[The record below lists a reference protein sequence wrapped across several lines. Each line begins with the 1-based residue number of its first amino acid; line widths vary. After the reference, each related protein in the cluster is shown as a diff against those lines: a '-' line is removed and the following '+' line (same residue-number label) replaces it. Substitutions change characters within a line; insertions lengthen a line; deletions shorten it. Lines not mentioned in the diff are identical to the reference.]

1 MGRDKA
7 ATLFDYMKLWALYG
21 VCIIVVY
28 LLPSFVKFP
37 FFLALLFAG
46 YVSKDDSFILAF
58 FIILFAEIGGLFPE
72 TSRIEGA
79 YQRLPVYGLGPVRL
93 PLYDIALVMLTIKSY
108 FRSKEALT
116 FKPKLT
122 PVLILLVILAGFSL
136 VLGMDRNS
144 YVFSIRAFLSFLVFF
159 IFPKLLN
166 SEKDILRFMS
176 FLFSAV
182 FLIVYA
188 SLAEALSGFR
198 LGNIAGEVY
207 KSALEFREIRVIN
220 SPFLVLI
227 CFIYASY
234 WLYANRAVGFK
245 RLYLGAIVAI
255 CYFLNAL
262 SATRGWFLAF
272 SLMLTVSFLV
282 YLNKTHRI
290 IAYLF
295 PMVTVIIFM
304 ASSSSQLSYVVGNAI
319 GRLQTIET
327 LVEGDLSAGGTLS
340 RITVRMPR
348 MLVKLKENPI
358 IGFGFSDEY
367 YQYADNHVGWIMQ
380 MLQMGIL
387 GLFIFLVMF
396 YRFIEY
402 NISIVHLTKEKAVHV
417 FSIALMGIMVIHT
430 SSTAIF
436 AFSALGAQQ
445 EIMQMLAIL
454 LTGRAILS
462 SHELR
467 LLQQRK
473 YPGDS

>member
-1 MGRDKA
+1 
-7 ATLFDYMKLWALYG
+7 
-21 VCIIVVY
+21 
-28 LLPSFVKFP
+28 
-37 FFLALLFAG
+37 
-46 YVSKDDSFILAF
+46 
-58 FIILFAEIGGLFPE
+58 
-72 TSRIEGA
+72 
-79 YQRLPVYGLGPVRL
+79 
-93 PLYDIALVMLTIKSY
+93 
-108 FRSKEALT
+108 
-116 FKPKLT
+116 
-122 PVLILLVILAGFSL
+122 
-136 VLGMDRNS
+136 
-144 YVFSIRAFLSFLVFF
+144 
-159 IFPKLLN
+159 
-166 SEKDILRFMS
+166 
-176 FLFSAV
+176 
-182 FLIVYA
+182 
-188 SLAEALSGFR
+188 
-198 LGNIAGEVY
+198 
-207 KSALEFREIRVIN
+207 LEFREIRVIN

-327 LVEGDLSAGGTLS
+327 LVEGDLSAGGTLG
-340 RITVRMPR
+340 RITVRMPL

-380 MLQMGIL
+380 MLQMGML

-396 YRFIEY
+396 YRFVAHNTLIAR
-402 NISIVHLTKEKAVHV
+402 LTKEKAVHV